1 MIAGRVRGG
10 SGRPVQPEARNAA
23 DGTTAKVPQ
32 EARYIAVEGA
42 IGVGKSSLSRA
53 LARHY
58 GARLVGEPVEEN
70 PFLPRFYEDPDRYA
84 LTAQLSFLVER
95 YRQQEELVQM
105 DLFEQA
111 VVTDYLFAK
120 DRIFAG
126 LTLAA
131 DELALYERIFG
142 LLGARVRKPDLVV
155 FLDAEVDVLLR
166 RLRKRDRPYERKIG
180 RAYIEK
186 VAEAYRRYFHGYRET
201 PLLVVSCSDI
211 DFVEN
216 GAHLGDLVREIG
228 SMGQGTQVYV
238 PLGSS

>member
-1 MIAGRVRGG
+1 MLH
-10 SGRPVQPEARNAA
+10 
-23 DGTTAKVPQ
+23 

-42 IGVGKSSLSRA
+42 IGVGKSSLARA
-53 LARHY
+53 LARQY
-58 GARLVGEPVEEN
+58 AAKLVGEPVEEN
-70 PFLPRFYEDPDRYA
+70 PFLPRFYEDPERYA

-95 YRQQEELVQM
+95 YRQQEELVQL
-105 DLFEQA
+105 DLFEQS

-131 DELALYERIFG
+131 DELTLYERIYG
-142 LLGARVRKPDLVV
+142 LLDARIRKPDLVV
-155 FLDAEVDVLLR
+155 FLDAEVDVLMR

-180 RAYIEK
+180 RPYVEK
-186 VAEAYRRYFHGYRET
+186 VAEAYRRFFHGYRDT

-216 GAHLGDLVREIG
+216 GGHLADLVREIG
-228 SMGQGTQVYV
+228 SMGQGVQVYV
-238 PLGSS
+238 PLGSN

>member
-1 MIAGRVRGG
+1 MA
-10 SGRPVQPEARNAA
+10 P
-23 DGTTAKVPQ
+23 

-42 IGVGKSSLSRA
+42 IGVGKSSLTRV
-53 LARHY
+53 LAKQY
-58 GARLVGEPVEEN
+58 GARLVEEPVEEN

-105 DLFEQA
+105 GLFEQG

-126 LTLAA
+126 LNLPP
-131 DELALYERIFG
+131 DELALYERIYG
-142 LLGARVRKPDLVV
+142 LLDGRIRKPDLVV

-166 RLRKRDRPYERKIG
+166 RLKKRDRPYERKVG
-180 RAYIEK
+180 RAYLER
-186 VAEAYRRYFHGYRET
+186 VAEAYRRFFHGYRET
-201 PLLVVSCSDI
+201 PLLIVSCSDI

-216 GAHLGDLVREIG
+216 GGHLVDLVREIG
-228 SMGQGTQVYV
+228 SMGQGVQVYV

>member
-1 MIAGRVRGG
+1 MAATWTRARSAAGPAKAG
-10 SGRPVQPEARNAA
+10 AA
-23 DGTTAKVPQ
+23 KRSAVPQ

-53 LARHY
+53 LAKHY

-131 DELALYERIFG
+131 DELALYSYKTDRITG
-142 LLGARVRKPDLVV
+142 EVLPV
-155 FLDAEVDVLLR
+155 LDDKNNHVIDALRYALEALR
-166 RLRKRDRPYERKIG
+166 RAPRPVADTPKAPRDRYER
-180 RAYIEK
+180 RRPVDDDWK
-186 VAEAYRRYFHGYRET
+186 VA
-201 PLLVVSCSDI
+201 
-211 DFVEN
+211 
-216 GAHLGDLVREIG
+216 
-228 SMGQGTQVYV
+228 
-238 PLGSS
+238 